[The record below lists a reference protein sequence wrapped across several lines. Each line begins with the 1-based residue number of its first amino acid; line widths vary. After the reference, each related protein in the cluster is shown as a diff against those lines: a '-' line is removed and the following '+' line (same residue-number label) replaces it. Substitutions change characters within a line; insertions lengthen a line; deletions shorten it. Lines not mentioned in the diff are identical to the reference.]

1 MTLCEQIQRMHLQE
15 SLNNT
20 YCHSK
25 ALSVC
30 MDMKENPQARA
41 LALSCV
47 ETIAADA
54 AGLMTLVTDALNG
67 KGGEHDV

>member
-1 MTLCEQIQRMHLQE
+1 MTLSEQIQRMHLRE
-15 SLNNT
+15 NLNSI
-20 YCHSK
+20 YCYSK

-54 AGLMTLVTDALNG
+54 AGLMTLVTDVLNG

>member
-1 MTLCEQIQRMHLQE
+1 MTLSEQILRMHLQE
-15 SLNNT
+15 SLNNI

-54 AGLMTLVTDALNG
+54 AALMSLVTDALN
-67 KGGEHDV
+67 KIPPVFP

>member
-1 MTLCEQIQRMHLQE
+1 MTLSERIQRMHLQE
-15 SLNNT
+15 SLNNV

-25 ALSVC
+25 TLSVC

-41 LALSCV
+41 LALFCAQ
-47 ETIAADA
+47 TIAADA
-54 AGLMTLVTDALNG
+54 AGLIALVTDALNG

>member
-1 MTLCEQIQRMHLQE
+1 MTLSEQIQRMHLQE
-15 SLNNT
+15 SLNNI

-54 AGLMTLVTDALNG
+54 AALMSLVTDVLNG